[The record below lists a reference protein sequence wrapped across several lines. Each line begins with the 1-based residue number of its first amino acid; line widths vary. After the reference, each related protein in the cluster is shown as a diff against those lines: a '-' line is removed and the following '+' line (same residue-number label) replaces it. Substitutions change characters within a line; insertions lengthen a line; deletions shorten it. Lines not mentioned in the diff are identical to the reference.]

1 MSDDRKQDHQDRNDN
16 VDRMEFKFPVGG
28 GFRVSGANASKLFW
42 AVGVTAIIIAMGWA
56 VANII
61 GALNN
66 GTSSQL
72 SILPGVNR
80 SSEHEADLQ

>member
-1 MSDDRKQDHQDRNDN
+1 VSDDRKQDHEDSNDN

-61 GALNN
+61 GALRN
-66 GTSSQL
+66 GTSTQL
-72 SILPGVNR
+72 SILPGGDR
-80 SSEHEADLQ
+80 SGEHEVHLH